1 MLLLLLHSCLI
12 NRLVMVGYI
21 FNLSLCQFFVI
32 LWFHSLFLSLIIWDF
47 LQDGEIRLF
56 RNFQVNFVFYP
67 DSFTELLYFVH
78 QTLPQLLEPLIVNTY
93 FFFFLRVKVRYNML
107 SKVLVFCWFWV
118 VSKKL
123 LHVLHCSFEIHH
135 SFVFL
140 ISLRRQIC

>member
-21 FNLSLCQFFVI
+21 FNLSLCQFIVI

-67 DSFTELLYFVH
+67 DSFTELLYFIQ
-78 QTLPQLLEPLIVNTY
+78 QTLPQLFEPLIVYTY
-93 FFFFLRVKVRYNML
+93 FFFFLRVKVGYDML
-107 SKVLVFCWFWV
+107 SKVLVFCRF
-118 VSKKL
+118 
-123 LHVLHCSFEIHH
+123 
-135 SFVFL
+135 
-140 ISLRRQIC
+140 